1 MTNNIVFLNVQQTLA
16 PLPNT
21 LQQTGAFVSYGGTSG
36 AVNSLTLLTSSADL
50 APSIATP
57 SALTSLTWSG
67 GTVTAVT
74 SAAHGLTSSQTY
86 YLTIAGAL
94 PVGYNGVYA
103 CTITGTTGFTYAL
116 ASTPGTE
123 TTPGTWASAS
133 NTELVAMN
141 NTYWAQG
148 QNASV
153 YVLEL
158 GIQTAPGA
166 ITALQTYITNN
177 PKTIYAF
184 LVPRWFDS
192 QSTFLTMLALYQ
204 GTSAESYFFI
214 TTTNAT
220 YTNYTNLQKA
230 AYAAIE
236 APGVVK
242 SSEYSVADDFYQVI
256 SQTPS
261 GTNRISPFAFRFANG
276 VTPYPLSGNGALFS
290 AWKTNGVNWKGTG
303 IEGGIPKAIV
313 FWGTTM
319 DVKPFNYWYSVDWV
333 QINLELNFASA
344 IINGSNNNIN
354 PLYLNQ
360 DGINR
365 LQAVGFQTLT
375 SGVIFGLIVGQVIQT
390 QLAPAAFQAALD
402 AGTFAGQ
409 CVINAIP
416 FVAYYQANES
426 DYAIGVYN
434 GFSVTFAPLRGFE
447 SITINVN
454 VTNFVA

>member
-21 LQQTGAFVSYGGTSG
+21 LQQTGAWVSIGGTTRPTG
-36 AVNSLTLLTSSADL
+36 SLTILTSKADI
-50 APSIATP
+50 ATYIATP
-57 SALTSLTWSG
+57 AALTSLAWST

-74 SAAHGLTSSQTY
+74 ASAHGLTNGQVY

-103 CTITGTTGFTYAL
+103 CTITGTTGFTY
-116 ASTPGTE
+116 SVVSNPGTE
-123 TTPGTWASAS
+123 TSPGTWSSAS

-148 QNASV
+148 SNAAV

-158 GIQTAPGA
+158 GIQTQSAA
-166 ITALQTYITNN
+166 ITALDTYITNN

-184 LVPRWFDS
+184 LVPRWFNS
-192 QSTFLTMLALYQ
+192 QASFQTMLQNYQ
-204 GTSAESYFFI
+204 GTSAEAYFFI

-230 AYAAIE
+230 AYTVIE
-236 APGVVK
+236 APGTVL
-242 SSEYSVADDFYQVI
+242 SAEYSVADDFYQVI

-261 GTNRISPFAFRFANG
+261 GTNRIAPFAFRFANG
-276 VTPYPLSGNGALFS
+276 VTPYPLPGNGSLFS
-290 AWKTNGVNWKGTG
+290 AWKTAGVNWKGTG
-303 IEGGIPKAIV
+303 IEGGIPKAII

-319 DVKPFNYWYSVDWV
+319 DGNPFNYWYSVDWV
-333 QINLELNFASA
+333 QINLELRFANA

-365 LQAVGFQTLT
+365 LQAVGVQTLT
-375 SGVIFGLIVGQVIQT
+375 SGVTFGLIVGQVIGT
-390 QLAPAAFQAALD
+390 SLDAPSFQAALD
-402 AGTFAGQ
+402 AGKFAGQ

-416 FVAYYQANES
+416 FVPYYEANPS